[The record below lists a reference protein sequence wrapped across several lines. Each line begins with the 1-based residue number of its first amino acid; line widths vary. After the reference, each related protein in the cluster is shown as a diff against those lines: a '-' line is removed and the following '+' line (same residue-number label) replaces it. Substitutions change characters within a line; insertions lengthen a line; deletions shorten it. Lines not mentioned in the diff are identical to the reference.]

1 MIRKQNT
8 LTSGE
13 GQRYYNPDQKDYA
26 TFLKTSEE
34 TGGAIT
40 LVEIEV
46 APDGGTP
53 PHYHKTYDEH
63 FEVLEGTL
71 EVLLGKEKHTLCPGQ
86 KAVARK
92 NTLHCFKN
100 PTGETTTFLVEMR
113 PGQPGFEKAVKV
125 GYGLASDGRN
135 PFYHPYQLAVI
146 LQWSEIRM
154 GGVMGLLDPVFRLLA
169 KRARQ
174 KGIDK
179 ELVAEYCR

>member
-1 MIRKQNT
+1 MIRKENT

-13 GQRYYNPDQKDYA
+13 IVTATGEGRRYYNPGQKDYA

-40 LVEIEV
+40 LIEIEV

-71 EVLLGKEKHTLCPGQ
+71 EVLLGKEKHTLRPGQ
-86 KAVARK
+86 KAVAPR

-100 PTGETTTFLVEMR
+100 P
-113 PGQPGFEKAVKV
+113 
-125 GYGLASDGRN
+125 
-135 PFYHPYQLAVI
+135 
-146 LQWSEIRM
+146 
-154 GGVMGLLDPVFRLLA
+154 
-169 KRARQ
+169 AR
-174 KGIDK
+174 
-179 ELVAEYCR
+179 EA